1 MDKIKHKK
9 SDSMISHTLQ
19 PIGIN
24 KINIRKHKKVYRN
37 TFQIM
42 KENFKAKR
50 SKNNRKK
57 QFNVDNVI

>member
-1 MDKIKHKK
+1 
-9 SDSMISHTLQ
+9 MISHTLQ

-24 KINIRKHKKVYRN
+24 KINIRKYKKVYRN